1 MYNNNIKILN
11 TITYHNLNMLIQKL
25 FLNQSL
31 KYEKNDINKII
42 QVSYK
47 YKS

>member
-1 MYNNNIKILN
+1 MKILN
-11 TITYHNLNMLIQKL
+11 TDTYHNLNMLIHKF
-25 FLNQSL
+25 FLNKGL
-31 KYEKNDINKII
+31 KYKKNDINKII